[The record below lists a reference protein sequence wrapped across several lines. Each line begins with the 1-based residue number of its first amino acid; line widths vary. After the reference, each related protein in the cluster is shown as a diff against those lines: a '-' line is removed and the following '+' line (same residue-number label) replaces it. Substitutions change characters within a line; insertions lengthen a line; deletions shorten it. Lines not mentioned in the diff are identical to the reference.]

1 MLRWI
6 EVQPDGFA
14 DGATLRGLESQ
25 GIDYVAR
32 IRNNAVLDRMA
43 CPYLRRPP
51 GRPPREGRTWCHELR
66 YQADTWEHARRVVLV
81 VVERP
86 GELLLDYFWLITN
99 LRADRY
105 SGARLLG
112 LYRMRGKAE
121 GHMGELM
128 DVLAPR
134 VNGNRKLRILG
145 NRKLRTFMRFP
156 WRAAV
161 TSAVGVDRVLG
172 WPAGAERPEPRPRM
186 SPFQPGRVAITR
198 LPGQR
203 LPAPGT
209 PRWFAV
215 AVHVSTDY
223 LRPRRRARS
232 PPALAQPTLSP
243 WSASRS
249 DPDHPSQTCR
259 HS

>member
-1 MLRWI
+1 MLAVMGEHAAAKAIGHEACRSTGCERCSAWI
-6 EVQPDGFA
+6 WLFSSTHSTTACSGGSRYSPTA
-14 DGATLRGLESQ
+14 LPTARPLRGLESQ

-128 DVLAPR
+128 DVLAPALSSVR
-134 VNGNRKLRILG
+134 RPIGDG
-145 NRKLRTFMRFP
+145 CG
-156 WRAAV
+156 
-161 TSAVGVDRVLG
+161 TSWGRWTGHPTADKTVGP
-172 WPAGAERPEPRPRM
+172 PAL
-186 SPFQPGRVAITR
+186 V
-198 LPGQR
+198 
-203 LPAPGT
+203 
-209 PRWFAV
+209 V